1 MTVAVRRGVTL
12 VELVVALALFGV
24 VAAIM
29 LTIVRQQ
36 QRFHI
41 GSLEIIETK
50 RSAQQAI
57 DVLYGELRAASSADL
72 YSVSD
77 SSIAFRTTLG
87 TSHICSIDA
96 ARTAIV
102 LPRTGTGR
110 ASPLSAFLAMPR
122 AGDSLLIL
130 DPGDPADGDDD
141 RWHPHVLTTAVSGGT
156 CPLRPFGL
164 AATAIETAGLAVGI
178 APALTRY
185 VVVGAPARFFRP
197 ATFSLYRSTGAAW
210 MLGYSSCAA
219 GACTARQP
227 LSGPY
232 LPFATGG
239 AGGVAFEYFDRDG
252 ASTADPSGVARI
264 GIIARARSTS
274 TLDVGH
280 LRRQRYHDSL
290 AVTISLRNSS

>member
-1 MTVAVRRGVTL
+1 MIAALRRGVTL
-12 VELVVALALFGV
+12 VELVVALTLFGI

-29 LTIVRQQ
+29 LTMVRQQ
-36 QRFHI
+36 HRFHI

-57 DVLYGELRAASSADL
+57 DLLYGELRAAGNADI

-77 SSIAFRTTLG
+77 SSIGFRTTLG
-87 TSHICSIDA
+87 TSHICAIDT
-96 ARTAIV
+96 ARTVIV
-102 LPRTGTGR
+102 LPRAR
-110 ASPLSAFLAMPR
+110 AARPARLSVFLAMPG
-122 AGDSLLIL
+122 AGDSLFIL
-130 DPGDPADGDDD
+130 DPGDPTDGDDD
-141 RWHPHVLTTAVSGGT
+141 RWHSHVLTTAVGGGT

-164 AATAIETAGLAVGI
+164 AATSMETAGLAIGI
-178 APALTRY
+178 APALTEH
-185 VVVGAPARFFRP
+185 VVPGAPVRFFRP
-197 ATFSLYRSTGAAW
+197 ASYSLYRSTGAAW

-232 LPFATGG
+232 LPFATRG
-239 AGGVAFEYFDRDG
+239 AGGVAFDYFDRDG
-252 ASTADPSGVARI
+252 ASTADPSRVARI
-264 GIIARARSTS
+264 SVIARARSTS

-290 AVTISLRNSS
+290 AMTISLRNSS